1 MKKVLL
7 GCILLAASITTFA
20 ESNVLSTLEQLEL
33 NFQQLEAEEKAMYE
47 KRKSEAEEAQRT
59 LAQQREMY
67 QKIITQEKRIADVK
81 GNRYYKDQY
90 NQLAKKYAESK
101 RVLEEDMRKQEE
113 IINLFE
119 MIKQRKGERFMK
131 GEKAKPTRGR
141 PLGSGVKKYR
151 ILGCRFTREEYTF
164 INKSL
169 SKLRRKYQTNSR
181 VLMELFKVYSQEM
194 NQTAI
199 DQSKLKSGKAAFFY
213 S

>member
-67 QKIITQEKRIADVK
+67 QKIITQEKHIADVK

-119 MIKQRKGERFMK
+119 MIK
-131 GEKAKPTRGR
+131 
-141 PLGSGVKKYR
+141 
-151 ILGCRFTREEYTF
+151 
-164 INKSL
+164 
-169 SKLRRKYQTNSR
+169 
-181 VLMELFKVYSQEM
+181 
-194 NQTAI
+194 
-199 DQSKLKSGKAAFFY
+199 
-213 S
+213 

>member
-20 ESNVLSTLEQLEL
+20 ESNVLYTLEQLEL

-90 NQLAKKYAESK
+90 NQLAKKYADSK
-101 RVLEEDMRKQEE
+101 KVLEEDMRKQEE

-119 MIKQRKGERFMK
+119 MIK
-131 GEKAKPTRGR
+131 
-141 PLGSGVKKYR
+141 
-151 ILGCRFTREEYTF
+151 
-164 INKSL
+164 
-169 SKLRRKYQTNSR
+169 
-181 VLMELFKVYSQEM
+181 
-194 NQTAI
+194 
-199 DQSKLKSGKAAFFY
+199 
-213 S
+213 

>member
-1 MKKVLL
+1 MRQAKKVLL

-90 NQLAKKYAESK
+90 NQLAKKYADSK
-101 RVLEEDMRKQEE
+101 KVLEEDMRKQEE

-119 MIKQRKGERFMK
+119 MIK
-131 GEKAKPTRGR
+131 
-141 PLGSGVKKYR
+141 
-151 ILGCRFTREEYTF
+151 
-164 INKSL
+164 
-169 SKLRRKYQTNSR
+169 
-181 VLMELFKVYSQEM
+181 
-194 NQTAI
+194 
-199 DQSKLKSGKAAFFY
+199 
-213 S
+213 

>member
-20 ESNVLSTLEQLEL
+20 ESNVLSTLDQLEL

-90 NQLAKKYAESK
+90 NQLAKKYADSK
-101 RVLEEDMRKQEE
+101 KVLEEDMRKQEE

-119 MIKQRKGERFMK
+119 MIK
-131 GEKAKPTRGR
+131 
-141 PLGSGVKKYR
+141 
-151 ILGCRFTREEYTF
+151 
-164 INKSL
+164 
-169 SKLRRKYQTNSR
+169 
-181 VLMELFKVYSQEM
+181 
-194 NQTAI
+194 
-199 DQSKLKSGKAAFFY
+199 
-213 S
+213 

>member
-90 NQLAKKYAESK
+90 NQLAKKYADAK
-101 RVLEEDMRKQEE
+101 RVLEDEMKKQEE
-113 IINLFE
+113 IIYMFE
-119 MIKQRKGERFMK
+119 IMK
-131 GEKAKPTRGR
+131 
-141 PLGSGVKKYR
+141 
-151 ILGCRFTREEYTF
+151 
-164 INKSL
+164 
-169 SKLRRKYQTNSR
+169 
-181 VLMELFKVYSQEM
+181 
-194 NQTAI
+194 
-199 DQSKLKSGKAAFFY
+199 
-213 S
+213 

>member
-1 MKKVLL
+1 MRKVLL
-7 GCILLAASITTFA
+7 GCFLFTASITIFA
-20 ESNVLSTLEQLEL
+20 ETNVLSTLEQLEL

-67 QKIITQEKRIADVK
+67 QQIITQEKRIADVK

-90 NQLAKKYAESK
+90 NQLAKKYSDAK
-101 RVLEEDMRKQEE
+101 KVLEEDMKKQEE

-119 MIKQRKGERFMK
+119 MIKQGKGERFMK
-131 GEKAKPTRGR
+131 GEKEKAKPTRGR
-141 PLGSGVKKYR
+141 PLGSGIKKYR

-169 SKLRRKYQTNSR
+169 NKLRRKYQTNSK

-194 NQTAI
+194 N
-199 DQSKLKSGKAAFFY
+199 
-213 S
+213 